1 MPSVAWDIPEDILE
15 DDSSIGAVSAL
26 SDFLCN
32 LNIRPGVINDL
43 SNEDY
48 HAHPSISKSGLDAIN
63 KSPAHYIKS
72 EHKETP
78 AFKKG
83 TLIHCAILE
92 PDYLDSRYC
101 ALTEKLDLRTKKG
114 KEKYA
119 EQEVIANGRIIVT
132 AEEWVMAIRVREE
145 VSNHKIAKHLFDGG
159 VSETS
164 IFSSLDD
171 TAVRCRP
178 DYWNGSIVIDLKSTD
193 DAAHGFINSAKKYRY
208 YVQHPYYCDVM
219 ESEGIEI
226 SNFLFVAIEK
236 TEPFGINVYEL
247 DDDAIE
253 YGRSQYLLNLD
264 TYKRCLDTGK
274 WPCYEQSIKTLSLP
288 RYVTNNRG

>member
-1 MPSVAWDIPEDILE
+1 MSSIEWEIPEDLAESQQISE
-15 DDSSIGAVSAL
+15 QVG
-26 SDFLCN
+26 
-32 LNIRPGVINDL
+32 NIIAGLKNPTGIVHDL

-72 EHKETP
+72 EHKETL

-92 PDYLDSRYC
+92 PDCLESRYL

-114 KEKYA
+114 KQAYA
-119 EQEVIANGRIIVT
+119 EHDVLANGRIIVT
-132 AEEWVMAIRVREE
+132 AEEWVMATRVREE
-145 VSNHKIAKHLFDGG
+145 VSHHKIAKHLFDGG

-164 IFSSLDD
+164 IFSQIND
-171 TAVRCRP
+171 TNVRCRP
-178 DYWNGSIVIDLKSTD
+178 DYLHIDSGICVDLKSTD
-193 DAAHGFINSAKKYRY
+193 DAAHGFVRSAQKYRY

-219 ESEGIEI
+219 ESAGIEI

-236 TEPFGINVYEL
+236 TEPFGICVYEL
-247 DDDAIE
+247 DDDAVE
-253 YGRSQYLLNLD
+253 FGRRQYNLNLD
-264 TYKRCLDTGK
+264 TYKRCLDSGE
-274 WPCYEQSIKTLSLP
+274 WPCYSEEIKTLSLP
-288 RYVTNNRG
+288 SYLTNS